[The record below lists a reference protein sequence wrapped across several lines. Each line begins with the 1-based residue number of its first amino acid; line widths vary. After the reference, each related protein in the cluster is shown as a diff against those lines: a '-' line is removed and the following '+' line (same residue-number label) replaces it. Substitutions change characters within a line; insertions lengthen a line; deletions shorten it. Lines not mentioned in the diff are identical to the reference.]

1 MLSIRGIYD
10 GGKIKFLD
18 NIKIEGPKD
27 VIITFLDKEASEIT
41 QDELYILAEKNG
53 SLDFLKEPGEDIYTD
68 KNLKRKY

>member
-18 NIKIEGPKD
+18 NVKIEGPKD
-27 VIITFLDKEASEIT
+27 VIITFLDKESSEIT

-53 SLDFLKEPGEDIYTD
+53 SFDFLKEPGEDIYTD

>member
-1 MLSIRGIYD
+1 MLSIRGIYN

-27 VIITFLDKEASEIT
+27 VIITFLDKETSEISN
-41 QDELYILAEKNG
+41 DELYILAEKNG
-53 SLDFLKEPGEDIYTD
+53 SFDFLKEPGEDIYTD